1 MYDVAVIGGGPAG
14 SQVAYRMAG
23 MGYKVV
29 VIEQKERIDEPVCCT
44 GIISQ
49 ECVKSFS
56 IDESVIY
63 RWANSASIISP
74 SGKIFK
80 MKRSKPLA
88 CIVNRTALNEFL
100 AARAVNEGAE
110 YLLNRKVCSIK
121 VEKDYVTTNI
131 NEEVGETTFLKS
143 RAVVIASGSN
153 IEPVEGLNRVRYSDA
168 VAGVQE
174 EVTTYSVEEVEIYLG
189 SGVAPGF
196 FAWLVPTSPQKA
208 IAGLMSR
215 SKSVDYFK
223 KFIRYLETR
232 NKVISNESKLSYGRI
247 PIKPLNKTYGERML
261 VVGSAAGQVKPT
273 TGGGIYYGLLCAD
286 IAADNL
292 SRLLKNNTLSVKN
305 LARYEKEWK
314 EKLEKELKVGY
325 WARMLYEKLSDERLD
340 KILDLIQSKGI
351 DRVLL
356 ESEDLSFDWHSGS
369 VIKLIRNQAFNKI
382 VDTIK
387 IPFPYFNYDMDR

>member
-23 MGYKVV
+23 MGYRVV
-29 VIEQKERIDEPVCCT
+29 AIEQKEKINEPVCCT

-74 SGKIFK
+74 SGKRFIF
-80 MKRSKPLA
+80 KRSKPLA
-88 CIVNRTALNEFL
+88 CIVDRTALNEFL
-100 AARAVNEGAE
+100 AARAINEGAE
-110 YLLNRKVCSIK
+110 YLLNSKVCNIK
-121 VEKDYVTTNI
+121 VEEDYVTTYI
-131 NEEVGETTFLKS
+131 NKEERDTTVLKS
-143 RAVVIASGSN
+143 RVVVIASGSN
-153 IEPVEGLNRVRYSDA
+153 AEPVGGLNIEKFHDT

-174 EVTTYSVEEVEIYLG
+174 EVTTDSIEEVEIYLG

-196 FAWLVPTSPQKA
+196 FAWLVPTSPQRA

-223 KFIRYLETR
+223 KFIRSLETQ
-232 NKVISNESKLSYGRI
+232 NKVILDNSRLSYGRI
-247 PIKPLNKTYGERML
+247 TLKPLNKTFGERML

-286 IAADNL
+286 IAADNMD
-292 SRLLKNNTLSVKN
+292 RLLKNNTLSAKN
-305 LARYEKEWK
+305 LVKYEKEWK
-314 EKLEKELKVGY
+314 DKLARELKIGY
-325 WARMLYEKLSDERLD
+325 WARMLYEKLSDDKLD
-340 KILDLIQSKGI
+340 RILDIIQSNEI
-351 DRVLL
+351 DKVLI
-356 ESEDLSFDWHSGS
+356 EAEDLSFDWHSGS
-369 VIKLIRNQAFNKI
+369 VLKLIRNQAFNKI
-382 VDTIK
+382 VDTIL